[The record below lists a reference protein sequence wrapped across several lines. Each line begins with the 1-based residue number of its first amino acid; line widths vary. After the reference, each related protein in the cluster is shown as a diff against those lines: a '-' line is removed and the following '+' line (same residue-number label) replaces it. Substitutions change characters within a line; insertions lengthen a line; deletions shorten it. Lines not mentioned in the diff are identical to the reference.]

1 MAKPYEWTL
10 KTYNLEFHVLAK
22 KEWDK
27 LDSSIREQ
35 FKKQLGKRLAAPH
48 IPSALLSRELEGCYK
63 IKLRSSGYRLVYEVI
78 DKKVTVIVIAVGKRD
93 KEEAYA
99 QAAKRIVHKLARK

>member
-1 MAKPYEWTL
+1 M

-27 LDSSIREQ
+27 LDGSINEQ
-35 FKKQLGKRLAAPH
+35 FKKQLAKRLSAPH
-48 IPSALLSRELEGCYK
+48 VPSALLSKDLEGCYK
-63 IKLRSSGYRLVYEVI
+63 IKLRSSGYRLVYEVLEQ
-78 DKKVTVIVIAVGKRD
+78 KVTIIVIAVGKRD

-99 QAAKRIVHKLARK
+99 QAAMRVVHKVAKK